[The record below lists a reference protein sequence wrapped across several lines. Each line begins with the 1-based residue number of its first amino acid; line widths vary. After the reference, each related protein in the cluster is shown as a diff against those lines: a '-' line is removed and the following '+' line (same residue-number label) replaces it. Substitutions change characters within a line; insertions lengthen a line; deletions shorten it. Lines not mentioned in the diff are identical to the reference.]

1 MIGRSL
7 GALALTAAVVLGL
20 PDTSQAQ
27 YLRGWRWRGDGDWGW
42 RDGRYSYYYGAD
54 YPSSVSF
61 GYGPRYYSYGNSY
74 GYYPGAYNRFGYGY
88 RYYNAP
94 TFYRN
99 EAPGY
104 SYRSAYPS
112 PEIVNEMP
120 DPGMSALAA
129 VRVPNPDA
137 QLWIEGQEMTSG
149 GILRTFISP
158 PLEPNSKY
166 TYTIRAT
173 WMENGKQVDR
183 KQVLP
188 VRAGQRL
195 AVDFTTEQPKSR
207 GRQSG
212 YGPDGKDAP
221 LPAPGGAAQPRPEGK
236 DRTKPP
242 APNPDESKPIR
253 NSTNDKPEN
262 PDRNEK

>member
-1 MIGRSL
+1 MIGRSF

-27 YLRGWRWRGDGDWGW
+27 FLRGWRWRGDGDWGW
-42 RDGRYSYYYGAD
+42 RDGRYSYYYGAN

-61 GYGPRYYSYGNSY
+61 GYGPRYYSYGDSY
-74 GYYPGAYNRFGYGY
+74 GYYPGRYNRFSYGY

-94 TFYRN
+94 TFYRT
-99 EAPGY
+99 EGPTYY
-104 SYRSAYPS
+104 SYRSAYAS
-112 PEIVNEMP
+112 PEVVNQMP

-149 GILRTFISP
+149 GVLRTFISP
-158 PLEPNSKY
+158 PLEANTDY

-173 WMENGKQVDR
+173 WNENGKQVDR

-195 AVDFTTEQPKSR
+195 AVDFTREQPKSR
-207 GRQSG
+207 SRQSG
-212 YGPDGKDAP
+212 YGPGGKEP
-221 LPAPGGAAQPRPEGK
+221 PMPAPDGAAQPRREK
-236 DRTKPP
+236 S
-242 APNPDESKPIR
+242 DESKPKR
-253 NSTNDKPEN
+253 NSQDDKPEN
-262 PDRNEK
+262 PDRD